1 MAEPEIWVPPAIQA
15 VAAVGQLYLGVT
27 SRREQ
32 QAAEWGK
39 LLIELAELDSAELRR
54 LVEDN
59 PALAELVGTAWEI
72 AARTANEDKRSLLAR
87 VAAAALRGD
96 TAPEQVDE
104 LQLLVRTVD
113 ELDPLHISLLVTI
126 GVKEDGS
133 LRAVAWYDATGLQL
147 PDAGDRIKREEIAAR
162 WPGAPDLV
170 DPAIAALERAGLIM
184 ELSGFV
190 LPGGAAPFV
199 LLPYGRRFLNY
210 LLVDDRGWPQ
220 KPAGAG

>member
-1 MAEPEIWVPPAIQA
+1 MAELEQWLPNAIQA
-15 VAAVGQLYLGVT
+15 ATAVGQLALGVT
-27 SRREQ
+27 SRRQQ
-32 QAAEWGK
+32 QAREWGE
-39 LLIELAELDSAELRR
+39 LLVELAELDSAELRR
-54 LVEDN
+54 LVEEN
-59 PALAELVGTAWEI
+59 PALAELVGTAWEV
-72 AARTANEDKRSLLAR
+72 AARTASEDKRRLLAR

-96 TAPEQVDE
+96 ATPEQIDG

-133 LRAVAWYDATGLQL
+133 PRAVALYGATGLQL
-147 PDAGDRIKREEIAAR
+147 PDADDHLKREEIAAR

-184 ELSGFV
+184 GLSGFV
-190 LPGGAAPFV
+190 FPGGPAPFV
-199 LLPYGRRFLNY
+199 LLSYGRRFLDY
-210 LLVDDRGWPQ
+210 LLVDDGGWPQ